1 MGLSV
6 GVTGVDLASTTIR
19 CHARIADIEAIDHYS
34 QELEAFFVSTV
45 ETGLIAGIGLA
56 FEGTVEDRTT
66 GVRARSPAASATT
79 CTAAIVFVDESAS
92 FELRPAGA
100 SGAI

>member
-1 MGLSV
+1 LGLSV

-66 GVRARSPAASATT
+66 GVRARSPA
-79 CTAAIVFVDESAS
+79 TAGSSAIVFVDESTG
-92 FELRPAGA
+92 FELGPAGA